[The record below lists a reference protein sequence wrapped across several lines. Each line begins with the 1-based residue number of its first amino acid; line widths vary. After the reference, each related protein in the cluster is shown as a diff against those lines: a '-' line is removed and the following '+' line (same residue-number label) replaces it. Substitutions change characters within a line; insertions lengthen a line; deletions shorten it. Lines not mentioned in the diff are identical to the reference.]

1 MHPLRKEMSMARGKQ
16 FLIFKMLPIDLRPI
30 CVSLTRIK
38 KHKAMAICVVA
49 ATRLFYSTSSMA
61 EWLRCQAAEC
71 KVHSSIPT
79 CGASTLLPT
88 DKLHDSHT
96 NVGLPYMMSA
106 QMEMAWGS

>member
-1 MHPLRKEMSMARGKQ
+1 
-16 FLIFKMLPIDLRPI
+16 MLPIDLRPI

-79 CGASTLLPT
+79 LGACRLSFTINCCMIFSSPFV
-88 DKLHDSHT
+88 DARFPEHVASMWVKAKD
-96 NVGLPYMMSA
+96 
-106 QMEMAWGS
+106 

>member
-1 MHPLRKEMSMARGKQ
+1 M
-16 FLIFKMLPIDLRPI
+16 FLIDLRPI

-38 KHKAMAICVVA
+38 KHKAMAMGVVA

-79 CGASTLLPT
+79 CGASTLLST